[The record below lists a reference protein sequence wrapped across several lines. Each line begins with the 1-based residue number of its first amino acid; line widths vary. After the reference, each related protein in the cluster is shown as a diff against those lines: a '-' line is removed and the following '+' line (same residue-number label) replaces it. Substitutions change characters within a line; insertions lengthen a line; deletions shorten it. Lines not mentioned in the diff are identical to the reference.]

1 MLEYVSE
8 FSKNCFFWYT
18 IISRLTHIALYFGRD
33 RKPDLPEKQELN
45 TMLLV
50 NLMQSQGRTELVE
63 VTFREHRRRRRVDD
77 EKEFQDE
84 SDTDDDL
91 VLN

>member
-1 MLEYVSE
+1 MERVYSASLVQHCLSIYPV
-8 FSKNCFFWYT
+8 
-18 IISRLTHIALYFGRD
+18 ALYFGRD
-33 RKPDLPEKQELN
+33 RNADLPEKQELN

-50 NLMQSQGRTELVE
+50 NLMQSQGRTQLVE
-63 VTFREHRRRRRVDD
+63 DTFREHRRRRRTL
-77 EKEFQDE
+77 DE